1 MGYVCVLTGS
11 LCYLISEILAKRYL
25 GDCSILEIAL
35 VRFAFG
41 APLIFVSHSR
51 LTVRACY
58 FACVNLLNSLAGL
71 GSILY
76 GTMQSFAIA
85 SQTRPLFIGLSAA
98 LLFQEQMS
106 RRTTMVLFVCAGLSI
121 AVVYTGAALFSL
133 WTYLFIATILL
144 QAISF
149 AMVGQTGTSASV
161 WSLLALYN
169 LLGFWVCL
177 VVGELTSSI
186 ILERLLTHAPALGG
200 SAAFG
205 LAGSVL
211 VLVGMKEGGKAKN
224 SVAYYVR
231 LPLTILVGVFLFA
244 EPVNPITL
252 TLVAAIVGLLC
263 LNGLDN
269 NRR

>member
-25 GDCSILEIAL
+25 SDCSILEIAL

-121 AVVYTGAALFSL
+121 AVVYTGASLFSP

-149 AMVGQTGTSASV
+149 AMVGQTGTSV
-161 WSLLALYN
+161 WSFLALYN

-177 VVGELTSSI
+177 IAGELTSSI
-186 ILERLLTHAPALGG
+186 ILERMWTHAPALGG

-211 VLVGMKEGGKAKN
+211 VLVGMKEGGKARN
-224 SVAYYVR
+224 SVAHYVR

-244 EPVNPITL
+244 EPVNFITL
-252 TLVAAIVGLLC
+252 SLVAAIMGLLC
-263 LNGLDN
+263 LNGFDN